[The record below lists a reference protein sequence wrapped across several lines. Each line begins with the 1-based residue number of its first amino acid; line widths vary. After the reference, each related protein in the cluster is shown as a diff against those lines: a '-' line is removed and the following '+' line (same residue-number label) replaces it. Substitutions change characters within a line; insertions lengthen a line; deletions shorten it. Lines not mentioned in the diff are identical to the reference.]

1 MPAPH
6 SRHPNIGVLAA
17 QLSHADPVV
26 RESAAARLVV
36 IGEGSVPAL
45 LTLVR
50 DSSASS
56 SVRIR
61 ALRTLAT
68 IDRLDALDAAAVTA
82 IDADI
87 ALALD
92 GMDLLGE
99 ALSDATD
106 PRCADRA
113 LEHLTRLALDP
124 AVAERRRLVLMEP
137 LSRLPTALKKPVFDA
152 LAKDA
157 SPAVAA
163 RATGQDA
170 VPHGALERWSDDE
183 RLPSAPDALADAITA
198 EGERAPITAL
208 RRMVDLTRSREKAGD
223 AAEREAWRST
233 RGLLHE
239 ALAKRGSVI
248 ALYDLRETL
257 ELVDQ
262 SVSAHFLT
270 AAMAVADA
278 SCLDAIAARW
288 VHAGGDVWLR
298 DQLERIFHAIINR
311 ERLRRSS
318 PILARLL
325 KRHPSAG
332 PLVATAPRTRPPAL

>member
-1 MPAPH
+1 MVGQR
-6 SRHPNIGVLAA
+6 SI
-17 QLSHADPVV
+17 
-26 RESAAARLVV
+26 
-36 IGEGSVPAL
+36 PAL
-45 LTLVR
+45 LGLVR
-50 DSSASS
+50 DSSESS

-68 IDRLDALDAAAVTA
+68 IDRLAALDAAAGIA
-82 IDADI
+82 IDADV

-92 GMDLLGE
+92 GLDLLGE
-99 ALSDATD
+99 ALSDAAN
-106 PRCADRA
+106 PGGADRA
-113 LEHLTRLALDP
+113 LEYLTRLVLDP
-124 AVAERRRLVLMEP
+124 SVAERRRLVLMEP
-137 LSRLPTALKKPVFDA
+137 LSRLPAPLKKPVFDV
-152 LAKDA
+152 LARDG
-157 SPAVAA
+157 SPTIAA
-163 RATGQDA
+163 RATGPDA
-170 VPHGALERWSDDE
+170 APRGALERWSDDE
-183 RLPSAPDALADAITA
+183 RLPSAPDALADALTA

-208 RRMVDLTRSREKAGD
+208 HRMVSLTRSREKAGD
-223 AAEREAWRST
+223 AVDREAWRSV

-257 ELVDQ
+257 DPLDQ
-262 SVSAHFLT
+262 PVSAHFLT

-298 DQLERIFHAIINR
+298 DQLERIFHAIISR

-318 PILARLL
+318 PVLARLL

-332 PLVATAPRTRPPAL
+332 PLVATAPRTRPPTP